1 MTASPELRAA
11 MRWLDLAKEQGFG
24 FERVGFSQDAPLRGK
39 RETTEWIDEIVVIG
53 FSDSCEATRRRRYS
67 LICLG
72 DAGRREGH
80 RGRVDG
86 PAYRDLR
93 LGHHLTAE
101 WNPDDRL

>member
-11 MRWLDLAKEQGFG
+11 MRLLDLAKEQGFG

-67 LICLG
+67 LIVPGRMPVAERVTG
-72 DAGRREGH
+72 DA
-80 RGRVDG
+80 
-86 PAYRDLR
+86 
-93 LGHHLTAE
+93 LTVLHTVTFDWATT
-101 WNPDDRL
+101 